1 MTEPQLERWATR
13 GASDAQSL
21 VLRDHCWAIPTA
33 SSDLHSYSM
42 VCIPFSIHAY
52 PRWEYLPMS
61 HILSSHGGLEGA
73 LTAKMLLEN
82 PFCRKA
88 FLEPSQIALGTGLAF
103 CPSWPW
109 HIPAATG
116 YRSSM
121 IISKSPHTGPCCQEM
136 HALISQLS
144 AYRRCSGPC
153 PHSLPH
159 KFGKDSPTQSRPV

>member
-33 SSDLHSYSM
+33 SSDLHSYST

-73 LTAKMLLEN
+73 LTAKLLLEN

-121 IISKSPHTGPCCQEM
+121 IISKFTSHR
-136 HALISQLS
+136 ALLS
-144 AYRRCSGPC
+144 GNACFD
-153 PHSLPH
+153 
-159 KFGKDSPTQSRPV
+159 KPVVCIQALQWALSSFSST

>member
-1 MTEPQLERWATR
+1 
-13 GASDAQSL
+13 
-21 VLRDHCWAIPTA
+21 
-33 SSDLHSYSM
+33 
-42 VCIPFSIHAY
+42 
-52 PRWEYLPMS
+52 MS

-73 LTAKMLLEN
+73 LTAKLLLEN

-121 IISKSPHTGPCCQEM
+121 IISKFTSHRALLSGNACFDKPVVCIGAAVGPVLILFHINLAKIARPRVDLFKLPDRWVLFATLRWDLSLNYHLSHPCPPSTTFAPPISTDMHTGKPG
-136 HALISQLS
+136 
-144 AYRRCSGPC
+144 R
-153 PHSLPH
+153 
-159 KFGKDSPTQSRPV
+159 T